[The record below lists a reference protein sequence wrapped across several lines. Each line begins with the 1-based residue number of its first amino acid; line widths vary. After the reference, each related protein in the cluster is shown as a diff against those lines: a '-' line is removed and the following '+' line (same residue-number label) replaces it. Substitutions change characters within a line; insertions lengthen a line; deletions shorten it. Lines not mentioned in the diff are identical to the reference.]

1 MMQEQEHMGKVE
13 KGQST
18 TTKPEITFEEVLNAI
33 GDSLSALASSEDEE
47 NGEDEEDDESDT

>member
-1 MMQEQEHMGKVE
+1 MQEQEHMGKVE